1 MDDKLFL
8 SSMSFINNIIFL
20 PSFITDLISF
30 LNGAIAMKLHKKVS
44 KYKQKFKEIFKSKTE
59 TDKLRK
65 LSEYEIE
72 KR

>member
-20 PSFITDLISF
+20 PSFITDLIPF
-30 LNGAIAMKLHKKVS
+30 LNEAIAMNLHKNAS
-44 KYKQKFKEIFKSKTE
+44 NYKQKFKEIFKSKTE